1 MQYSNTFWHDSRCG
15 LIMYSSLGRTDFK
28 VLQGILIPK
37 VRSAASQ
44 QTSFLPSLGLCLW
57 VLWDKPKLNLLFPR
71 YLDFSLSLFYLF
83 TLKQSLLMWLWLA
96 WNLAREATRTSDS
109 QRSSCLCHLIAVI
122 KGRTTMSALVFGF
135 LKVIFSCSCVSRR
148 LSGTITPLACCPLP
162 RRKAFMQ
169 NRRWRLLGLL
179 LMWLKQVC
187 GGLCLTLM
195 GRGLCVGRWHV

>member
-57 VLWDKPKLNLLFPR
+57 VLWDKPKLNLFFPR

-109 QRSSCLCHLIAVI
+109 QRSSCLCAWSAGAPPSSIFFLNTNFKPSMAVYTYNPRI
-122 KGRTTMSALVFGF
+122 WRVRIGSFNQPVLQGEPQSQKPTQTACDHSTWEMEAVGSEIQGLSSPPTPTSH
-135 LKVIFSCSCVSRR
+135 KVPV
-148 LSGTITPLACCPLP
+148 
-162 RRKAFMQ
+162 
-169 NRRWRLLGLL
+169 
-179 LMWLKQVC
+179 
-187 GGLCLTLM
+187 
-195 GRGLCVGRWHV
+195 